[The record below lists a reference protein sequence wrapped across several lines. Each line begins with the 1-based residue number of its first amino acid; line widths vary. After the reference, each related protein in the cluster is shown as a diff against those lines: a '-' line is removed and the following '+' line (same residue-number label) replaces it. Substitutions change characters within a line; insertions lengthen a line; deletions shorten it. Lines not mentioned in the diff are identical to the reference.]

1 MDILTSASPIS
12 RLQEP
17 IYISHRGEAA
27 DAPEG
32 SLPAYQLAIERQ
44 LPCIKLDVHYTRDK
58 VIIMSHDESLQRTT
72 GWPGA
77 IKEQDYASLKENAI
91 FNPVNEYSSERIVTF
106 AEALAVV
113 KECPLFYLDFKN
125 DFSLEILEDVLAQC
139 RDFGISRQR
148 LIFPNF
154 IADTLL
160 SIKRAYPALR
170 TLRHISYQ
178 RNEQGSYRLPW
189 QDEEVA
195 SAALAGN
202 IIKHARELELFGVS
216 LPAHPDKTGPE
227 LIAELQANGL
237 WVPVWFVNDDVLA
250 KYFYHAGANAFVSD
264 CGDRVRAVVRREI
277 SLLRERKVMTLATKI
292 SVNG

>member
-1 MDILTSASPIS
+1 MDILTNSSPIS

-32 SLPAYQLAIERQ
+32 SLPAYQLAVKRQ

-72 GWPGA
+72 AWPGA

-91 FNPVNEYSSERIVTF
+91 FNPVGGYSGERIVTF

-125 DFSLEILEDVLAQC
+125 DFSIEILNDILAQC
-139 RDFGISRQR
+139 RDFAIGQER

-160 SIKRAYPALR
+160 SIKRTYPALR
-170 TLRHISYQ
+170 TLRHLSYQ
-178 RNEQGSYRLPW
+178 CNEQGNYHLPW
-189 QDEEVA
+189 QEEEVA
-195 SAALAGN
+195 AEALAEN
-202 IIKHARELELFGVS
+202 IIKHARKLELFGVS
-216 LPAHPDKTGPE
+216 LPAHPDKTSPE
-227 LIAELQANGL
+227 LIAKLQENGL
-237 WVPVWFVNDDVLA
+237 WVPVWFVNDEVLA
-250 KYFYHAGANAFVSD
+250 KYFFHAGANAFVTD
-264 CGDRVRAVVRREI
+264 CGEKVRAVVRQEI
-277 SLLRERKVMTLATKI
+277 AWLR
-292 SVNG
+292 G